1 MTTLGYAVLC
11 IAIVA
16 FVYAGHFHAEAHRLT
31 AEVADLTDELGR
43 AEAIADNERALH
55 TDAEEE
61 LEEAWMQVEARNVT
75 IAALDEEVNEARAGR
90 KPFNPSKATNLQLL
104 AQIVAAEC
112 DSTAPY
118 KECRAVAQVVL
129 NRWAAEGKSDSLL
142 PILTAPGQFS
152 PVTSKAW
159 LWATPGLL
167 ETAAAYNAYCAVDV
181 PPVAQVVL
189 YFCTVPSATSS
200 EFFRTKL
207 DRVTQI
213 GSTVF
218 FKEKGE

>member
-1 MTTLGYAVLC
+1 VRHFA
-11 IAIVA
+11 AIVA
-16 FVYAGHFHAEAHRLT
+16 FVYAGHYHAEAHRLT
-31 AEVADLTDELGR
+31 AEVADLTDECGELSSQLEQEAR
-43 AEAIADNERALH
+43 SSFETEERLQLATEDVESLRVAIAAM
-55 TDAEEE
+55 DA
-61 LEEAWMQVEARNVT
+61 
-75 IAALDEEVNEARAGR
+75 EVNEARAGR

-118 KECRAVAQVVL
+118 KECRAVDQVVL